1 MYKIETERADLFD
14 VNMMI
19 AMHVIVSGNAS
30 EEKLTAAF
38 SSAVSAFEILN
49 CKIVID
55 NNGDAFY
62 DDCASPKNSITFRD
76 FELSDLIR
84 EQERIRFR
92 IEDGE
97 FIRCF
102 VSLTNTNEIKICF
115 IIF

>member
-19 AMHVIVSGNAS
+19 AMQVIVSGNAS

-38 SSAVSAFEILN
+38 SSAVLAFEILN
-49 CKIVID
+49 CEIVID
-55 NNGDAFY
+55 NNGNAFY

-97 FIRCF
+97 FMRCY
-102 VSLTNTNEIKICF
+102 VLLTNTNEIKICF

>member
-19 AMHVIVSGNAS
+19 AMQVIVNGNAS

-38 SSAVSAFEILN
+38 SSVVSAFEILN

-55 NNGDAFY
+55 NNGNAFY
-62 DDCASPKNSITFRD
+62 DDCASPKNSITFRN

-92 IEDGE
+92 IEKGE

-102 VSLTNTNEIKICF
+102 VSMTNANILLNN
-115 IIF
+115 